1 MNDYVL
7 SACTAADISA
17 EHFERIG
24 VKYLCFNY
32 RLGDKD
38 YIDDLGKTLPYKDF
52 YQAMRDGK
60 DTKTSL
66 INMDVYMEYFKSV
79 LESGKDIIHV
89 CLSGGLSG
97 SCNSARLAAEE
108 LREQY
113 PDRKI
118 YIVDSLAASSGY
130 GLFIDALADLK
141 SGGMSIDDLY
151 AWANEN
157 KKRVHHWF
165 FSTDLTFY
173 VKGGR
178 ISKAAGWFGTM
189 LKICPLLN
197 VDDKGKLIPREK
209 IRGKNN
215 VIKAIFNKMVENADD
230 GVNYNGKCFISHS
243 DCYEDA
249 RAVADLVE
257 AAFPNLN
264 GKVLI
269 NNIGST
275 IGAHSGP
282 GTVALFFFGKER
294 IN

>member
-7 SACTAADISA
+7 SACTPADISA
-17 EHFERIG
+17 EHFDRIG

-38 YIDDLGKTLPYKDF
+38 YIDDLGKTLSYKDF

-89 CLSGGLSG
+89 VLSGGLSG

-130 GLFIDALADLK
+130 GLFVDALADLK
-141 SGGMSIDDLY
+141 NGGMSIDDLY

-275 IGAHSGP
+275 IGAHTGP

>member
-7 SACTAADISA
+7 SACTPADISA
-17 EHFERIG
+17 EHFDRIG
-24 VKYLCFNY
+24 VKYICFKY
-32 RLGDKD
+32 RLGDMD
-38 YIDDLGKTLPYKDF
+38 YIDDLGKTISYKDF

-60 DTKTSL
+60 NTKTSL

-89 CLSGGLSG
+89 VLSGGLSG

-130 GLFIDALADLK
+130 GLFVDALADLK
-141 SGGMSIDDLY
+141 NGGMSIDDLY

-215 VIKAIFNKMVENADD
+215 VLKAIFNKMVENADD

-269 NNIGST
+269 NYIGST
-275 IGAHSGP
+275 IGAHTGP

>member
-7 SACTAADISA
+7 SACTPADISA
-17 EHFERIG
+17 EHFDRIG

-38 YIDDLGKTLPYKDF
+38 YIDDLGKTISYKDF

-89 CLSGGLSG
+89 VLSGGLSG

-130 GLFIDALADLK
+130 GLFVDALTDLK
-141 SGGMSIDDLY
+141 NGGMSIDDLY

-157 KKRVHHWF
+157 KK
-165 FSTDLTFY
+165 STPL
-173 VKGGR
+173 V
-178 ISKAAGWFGTM
+178 
-189 LKICPLLN
+189 LLN
-197 VDDKGKLIPREK
+197 RPYIL
-209 IRGKNN
+209 
-215 VIKAIFNKMVENADD
+215 
-230 GVNYNGKCFISHS
+230 C
-243 DCYEDA
+243 
-249 RAVADLVE
+249 
-257 AAFPNLN
+257 
-264 GKVLI
+264 
-269 NNIGST
+269 
-275 IGAHSGP
+275 
-282 GTVALFFFGKER
+282 
-294 IN
+294 